1 VNTLDIK
8 DRIINA
14 ALELIGIRGFHGF
27 TMDELSELAGISKR
41 TLYRYFSSKDIVLE
55 KAIDTFL
62 LQMEIA
68 VQQILTTEQQPQEIV
83 KEILNYLINRCR
95 FIANRQSMQNLKV
108 YYPTLWKKIDNFR
121 IARFKSVLDSFS
133 NSQYSLKASQ
143 FNPQIILAV
152 ITAAIQAVLNP
163 DFIIENN
170 LTIEEAVEQLSHII
184 ILLLFENTT
193 ER

>member
-8 DRIINA
+8 DKIINA
-14 ALELIGIRGFHGF
+14 TLELIGIRGFHGF

-55 KAIDTFL
+55 EAIDTFL

-83 KEILNYLINRCR
+83 KEILNYLIDRCR
-95 FIANRQSMQNLKV
+95 FITNRQSMQNLKV
-108 YYPTLWKKIDNFR
+108 YYPTLWEKIDNFR
-121 IARFKSVLDSFS
+121 IARFKIVLDSFS
-133 NSQYSLKASQ
+133 NSQYSFKASQ

-170 LTIEEAVEQLSHII
+170 LTFEEAVEQLSHII
-184 ILLLFENTT
+184 ILPLFENTT